1 MVRQSQRWYGLA
13 MAEQSQLMVMSERV
27 MLRDGAVVAI
37 RPLRERDRDE
47 LGAAIMRL
55 SQRSRYLRFASPMP
69 VLSVPTL
76 DRLLDVDHL
85 HREALVAF
93 EPAGGRGVAVARY
106 AEIAGE
112 AGVVDL
118 AVTVADDWQ
127 RRGLGGLMLARL
139 IDRAG
144 QNGYRAVRGSAL
156 AENAGSRALM
166 RRAAFAVRGREGLL
180 IEYERVLAADSW
192 LDLSAAS

>member
-1 MVRQSQRWYGLA
+1 
-13 MAEQSQLMVMSERV
+13 MSERAV
-27 MLRDGAVVAI
+27 LRDGAVVAI
-37 RPLRERDRDE
+37 RPLRERDRAE

-55 SQRSRYLRFASPMP
+55 SARSRYLRFASPMP

-93 EPAGGRGVAVARY
+93 EPVEGHGVAVARY

-112 AGVVDL
+112 PGVADL

-127 RRGLGGLMLARL
+127 RRGLGGLMLTRL
-139 IDRAG
+139 IARARE
-144 QNGYRAVRGSAL
+144 NGYRAVRGSAL

-166 RRAAFAVRGREGLL
+166 RGAGFVVRGREGLL
-180 IEYERVLAADSW
+180 IEYERALGAEFETATAAAASDTW
-192 LDLSAAS
+192 LHLSAAS